1 MNRWAVALV
10 VTVLVLVGA
19 VPLAVLL
26 AQQPPSCGG
35 GQAVQAIGGP
45 ATAQGGFSAE
55 NVGIARAAAG
65 EAATRHLP
73 RRALVVILATGFQES
88 GVRNLTYGDRDSVGW
103 LQQRAG
109 WGPVAERMNPRLA
122 AGKFYDHLVRISG
135 WEQLPVTVAAQRVQI
150 SAYPDA
156 YARWQ
161 AKAEQLAALVAGTS
175 PVDDTTPDDGTAGCS
190 GITANVATWNPCYC
204 NSQTNVITGLRAITA
219 AGADVVGTQ
228 EMPTE
233 ARRRAVMAALP
244 GYTITGLDTSTPM
257 WFRTAKYELVREET
271 QQILPRHMPF
281 EGPVQGARF
290 LTVAQLR
297 DRQTGQVV
305 TYLNTHMLPR
315 VQLHGH
321 LNTGWPRRI
330 AAYRKQLRV
339 VVDTAQR
346 YSAAGPVVVMGDFNF
361 HGDPDGAF
369 GRVGMRASWQV
380 LGHAA
385 GAKRERDIDQV
396 WSLGAVPSSQQVL
409 GSFGSDH
416 NARLVRFVA
425 AAAAGGGGPVPVDF
439 NRQGNPRTVEQ
450 AIAWMQASMPS
461 GAPGEPVQGACERYM
476 NLAYGLPG
484 GYPTALAHWN
494 AAGPRSLGYT
504 TPPRGAL
511 VFWRTGN
518 PAGHVALSLG
528 NGIVVSTDYNAH
540 THRYQARTLSAGPIG
555 DIDKWGPRL
564 GWRTPNFRAGTEV
577 T

>member
-10 VTVLVLVGA
+10 AAVLILVGA

-26 AQQPPSCGG
+26 ARQPPICGG
-35 GQAVQAIGGP
+35 SEAVQAIGGG
-45 ATAQGGFSAE
+45 ANAQGGFTAE

-65 EAATRHLP
+65 EAGARHLP

-109 WGPVAERMNPRLA
+109 WGSVAERMNPRLA
-122 AGKFYDHLVRISG
+122 AGKFYDHLVRIAG

-150 SAYPDA
+150 SAFPDA

-161 AKAEQLAALVAGTS
+161 AKAEQLAALVAGASPTEDTS
-175 PVDDTTPDDGTAGCS
+175 GGCS

-204 NSQTNVITGLRAITA
+204 NSQANVIAGMQAITA

-244 GYTITGLDTSTPM
+244 GYTVTGLDTSTPL
-257 WFRTAKYELVREET
+257 WFRTAKYELVHEET
-271 QQILPRHMPF
+271 QRILPRHMPF
-281 EGPVQGARF
+281 EGPAQGARF
-290 LTVAQLR
+290 MTVAQLR

-315 VQLHGH
+315 VQLHGR

-339 VVDTAQR
+339 VVNAAQR
-346 YSAAGPVVVMGDFNF
+346 YSAAGPVVVMGDFNYD
-361 HGDPDGAF
+361 GDPDGAF
-369 GRVGMRASWQV
+369 GRAGMRASWQV
-380 LGHAA
+380 LGHAT
-385 GAKRERDIDQV
+385 GARRTRDIDQV

-409 GSFGSDH
+409 RSFGSDH

-425 AAAAGGGGPVPVDF
+425 AATASGGGPVPAGF
-439 NRQGNPRTVEQ
+439 SQQGNPRTVEQ
-450 AIAWMQASMPS
+450 AIAWMQASMPN

-476 NLAYGLPG
+476 NLAYGLGG

-494 AAGPRSLGYT
+494 APGPRSRGYS

-528 NGIVVSTDYNAH
+528 NGIVVSTDYNAR
-540 THRYQARTLSAGPIG
+540 THRYQAGTLSAGSIT
-555 DIDKWGPRL
+555 DIDRWGPRL
-564 GWRTPNFRAGTEV
+564 GWRAPNFRIGSEET
-577 T
+577 